1 MPTFIGFLLLVLNLS
16 NMWSPNKMRPE
27 HWGVFVGLHS
37 ARTKFFKKV
46 NTQNKSLLGQDRN
59 EP

>member
-46 NTQNKSLLGQDRN
+46 NT
-59 EP
+59 